1 MKTFAE
7 LGFPGRLIAV
17 EGLGWL
23 REIDPD
29 LPAEAL
35 ARTAGLKVYFSEWNS
50 SELVKSATSKGKKR
64 ELLTPTTFSLIHAT
78 DFADRYERHL
88 VPLLRAGYIVLCDRY
103 IFTAFARDVVRGCPP
118 EWVRG
123 IYDFA
128 SLPDLT
134 FFFKSNLE
142 VSLKRI
148 LDGRPQLKYFEA
160 GMDLRLS
167 TDPYESFRIFQGRIL
182 EQYLAMSTEFNFLV
196 VDANQLVE
204 KQQAVVRELVARRVD
219 LASFRRAER
228 PPSKPPAEPYKKAK
242 SEVPSMKAVATNH
255 IVVPHRSQ
263 RRFYGH
269 GFPGVDL
276 EQLAG
281 KLIVVEGAD
290 GSGRSTQI
298 EMLVEWLEGS
308 GHATV
313 QVGLKRSTLVSEE
326 LEQAQEG
333 NILSRTT
340 LSLFYATDFADQ
352 LENIILPALKAGFV
366 VLADRYIYTLMAR
379 DMVRG
384 MDEAWLKNLYGLA
397 LEPDVVFYLNVPPAE
412 LVQRT
417 FAKNAALDYW
427 ESGMDQGLSRDLFD
441 SFMKYQTAMQKTF
454 RRLQS
459 DYGFTIVDGM
469 RSAEVIS
476 AELRKKIGAVLAGK

>member
-1 MKTFAE
+1 MK
-7 LGFPGRLIAV
+7 GV
-17 EGLGWL
+17 
-23 REIDPD
+23 
-29 LPAEAL
+29 
-35 ARTAGLKVYFSEWNS
+35 
-50 SELVKSATSKGKKR
+50 
-64 ELLTPTTFSLIHAT
+64 
-78 DFADRYERHL
+78 
-88 VPLLRAGYIVLCDRY
+88 
-103 IFTAFARDVVRGCPP
+103 
-118 EWVRG
+118 
-123 IYDFA
+123 A
-128 SLPDLT
+128 S
-134 FFFKSNLE
+134 
-142 VSLKRI
+142 
-148 LDGRPQLKYFEA
+148 
-160 GMDLRLS
+160 
-167 TDPYESFRIFQGRIL
+167 
-182 EQYLAMSTEFNFLV
+182 
-196 VDANQLVE
+196 
-204 KQQAVVRELVARRVD
+204 
-219 LASFRRAER
+219 
-228 PPSKPPAEPYKKAK
+228 
-242 SEVPSMKAVATNH
+242 NH
-255 IVVPHRSQ
+255 IVVPRRTA

-269 GFPGVDL
+269 GIPGVDL
-276 EQLAG
+276 EQVAG

-326 LEQAQEG
+326 LEKAQEG

-397 LEPDVVFYLNVPPAE
+397 LEPDAVFYLNVSPEE

-454 RRLQS
+454 RRMQT
-459 DYGFTIVDGM
+459 DYGFTIVDGR